1 LEAAIMR
8 NQSLPMPGR
17 YAVELAVIE
26 ETGWSWQELLAA
38 PADLV
43 EEILVRRGARMH
55 WERERARLD
64 EAKAKKR

>member
-1 LEAAIMR
+1 MR
-8 NQSLPMPGR
+8 NRSQPMPGR
-17 YAVELAVIE
+17 YAVEIAVIE

-43 EEILVRRGARMH
+43 EEILVRRGARLH

-64 EAKAKKR
+64 EQRAAAR